1 MTEAAATE
9 KNNNITKI
17 NKLVL
22 DGFKSF
28 GKRTELL
35 FEPGFNVVL
44 GPNGSG
50 KSNILDALC
59 FVLGKSSSKSLRA
72 EKSANL
78 IYNGGKAKKPANTA
92 EVSIVFDNKAR
103 IFPVEEDSVKVSRI
117 VRPDGVSRYKINNKN
132 KTRQEIVDMLAL
144 AKIYPDGYNII
155 LQGDIVKL
163 VEMSPIERRQIV
175 EEIAGISI
183 YEEKKKKALN
193 ELQKVEDKLNE
204 AGIILKERET
214 YLKELKKDR
223 DQALKYKRLG
233 DDIKKN
239 KASYLKRKIDKK
251 DEEKARLEEK
261 SSKNKERL
269 AKLNSQIGSLRKE
282 IAERKEKI
290 KQISDEIEEKGEV
303 EQVKLQKEVEKLRV
317 DLATKKTRVSSCIN
331 EISRIDQRK
340 GQLQKNLDE
349 LDDKI
354 GELKDQKKE
363 LSGKKK
369 FFTDELAVLDKKISD
384 FKKKHKLGE
393 DSNFENKIE
402 ELDKQADDIQKKIQ
416 TLREKQQDFIRG
428 KDKCEFQLQT
438 IDQQIE
444 KVIELEK
451 EHKNEIDLLKKKKN
465 QFKKLTLELNELL
478 NADSAHANTLADARK
493 EAFKLNE
500 KIEKLQIKNARIK
513 ESISFN
519 IAVKKVLENKN
530 KLGQIYGTI
539 AELGTADKKFS
550 LALEIAAAKRIQSIV
565 VEDDKTAAKSIKF
578 LKENKLGVAS
588 FLPLNKIKPANTGSE
603 LNKMAKQKGV
613 HGFAIDLIEFD
624 PRFKNAFSHVF
635 GSTLVVDNIET
646 ARKIGIG
653 KARMVSLDGDLAE
666 SSGAM
671 TGGFRHKKEGSFKQK
686 DLSGD
691 ISGLKKD
698 MKKAQNLVEDL
709 EKERTENEKK
719 IYATRELKANLE
731 GDIIKTEKS
740 LHLDSSDLQ
749 ANEVY
754 KKELQENM
762 EKLNKD
768 IAKVEDDIAEETEKL
783 TGLKVE
789 KQKLRSEMNE
799 LRNPRLLAELN
810 TFEQKKKEFSEEVIK
825 IDADLKNM
833 ANQEKDI
840 VGRDKEN
847 TGKILKEL
855 DKEESIFKDEIKGFN
870 KEIKEQS
877 AELKTKETEQNKFF
891 SQFKSLF
898 EQRTKRSDE
907 ITEQESRILGLQEA
921 SRKEE
926 LIINTFYIEEAKV
939 KAELAGMNAEFAQYE
954 GVELD
959 MEKSEEKLKKEISDF
974 EKMMANIGNVNLRAL
989 EIYETVE
996 KEYTILIDK
1005 KNNLVGEKDDVMTMM
1020 EEIETSKKGLFMD
1033 TLDVVNKNF
1042 VDIFT
1047 ALSTKGDAFLELENP
1062 ESPFDEGLRIKV
1074 RLTGKKFLDI
1084 RSLSGGEKTLTALAF
1099 LFAIQEHEPASFY
1112 ILDEV
1117 DAALD
1122 KANSQKL
1129 ADLIRDYCSKAQYV
1143 VISHND
1149 AVISEADSLYGVS
1162 MQTDAGL
1169 SNVVSLDIS
1178 KAKKVV
1184 KA

>member
-239 KASYLKRKIDKK
+239 KASYIKRKKDKK

-603 LNKMAKQKGV
+603 LNKLAKQKGV

-624 PRFKNAFSHVF
+624 TRFKNAFSHVF
-635 GSTLVVDNIET
+635 GSTLIVDNIET

>member
-117 VRPDGVSRYKINNKN
+117 VRPDGVSRYRINNKN

-163 VEMSPIERRQIV
+163 VEMSSVERRQIV
-175 EEIAGISI
+175 EEIAGISV
-183 YEEKKKKALN
+183 YEDKKQKALN

-223 DQALKYKRLG
+223 DQALKYKRLN

-239 KASYLKRKIDKK
+239 KASYLKRKMDKK
-251 DEEKARLEEK
+251 DDEKTKLEEK

-269 AKLNSQIGSLRKE
+269 TKLNSQIDNLRKE
-282 IAERKEKI
+282 IAERKDKI

-303 EQVKLQKEVEKLRV
+303 EQIKLQKEVEKLRV
-317 DLATKKTRVSSCIN
+317 DLATKKTRVSSCTN
-331 EISRIDQRK
+331 EISRVDQRK
-340 GQLQKNLDE
+340 GQLQKNLAE

-363 LSGKKK
+363 LSDKKK
-369 FFTDELAVLDKKISD
+369 FFTNELTILDKKISD

-393 DSNFENKIE
+393 DSGFENKIE
-402 ELDKQADDIQKKIQ
+402 ELDKQADDIQKTIQ

-444 KVIELEK
+444 KVITLEK

-465 QFKKLTLELNELL
+465 QFKKLVLELNELL
-478 NADSAHANTLADARK
+478 NADSAHANKLADARK

-500 KIEKLQIKNARIK
+500 KIEKLRIKNA
-513 ESISFN
+513 SIQEFISSN

-530 KLGQIYGTI
+530 KLGQIYGTV

-550 LALEIAAAKRIQSIV
+550 MALEIAAAKKIQSIV
-565 VEDDKTAAKSIKF
+565 VEDDKTAAKCIKF
-578 LKENKLGVAS
+578 LKEGRLGIAS
-588 FLPLNKIKPANTGSE
+588 FLPLNKIKPANKNNE
-603 LNKMAKQKGV
+603 LNALAKQKGV

-635 GSTLVVDNIET
+635 GNTLVIDNIET

-653 KARMVSLDGDLAE
+653 KARMVSLEGDLAE

-671 TGGFRHKKEGSFKQK
+671 TGGFRHKKAGSFKQK

-691 ISGLKKD
+691 ISDLKKEL
-698 MKKAQNLVEDL
+698 KKAQSFVEDL